1 MILPKTLILVIES
14 SLGQVVE
21 AMPVGGGDIS
31 QAVRVRL
38 AHGSQALI
46 KWRSNSL
53 PGLFTAERRGLELLR
68 SAGTLRV
75 PEVLAQSEAA
85 ADCPGFI
92 AIEWLDPG
100 SKSTPSAETLGV
112 GLAALH
118 HVTAAYFGLDYD
130 NFIGANPQP

>member
-1 MILPKTLILVIES
+1 MTLPKALFSVLES
-14 SLGQVVE
+14 NLGQVVE

-75 PEVLAQSEAA
+75 PEEVAQSEAT

-92 AIEWLDPG
+92 ALEWLGPG
-100 SKSTPSAETLGV
+100 
-112 GLAALH
+112 
-118 HVTAAYFGLDYD
+118 
-130 NFIGANPQP
+130 